1 MKNYNQLRDDLNRMR
16 KQYGDAE
23 KQRRQFEQQVNTL
36 KKQVQNLQ
44 NKTKNANNNNSNGSA
59 AVSNGSNNTLA
70 ASSEVQDAERARLKS
85 LLFTWMSLALKLNMM
100 AAGKVVTMDKESVFQ
115 QIENQ
120 DPNTWSEVIMEQYN
134 K

>member
-1 MKNYNQLRDDLNRMR
+1 MKNYNQLRDDLSRMR

-23 KQRRQFEQQVNTL
+23 KQRRQLEQQVNSL
-36 KKQVQNLQ
+36 KKQMQSLQ
-44 NKTKNANNNNSNGSA
+44 TKSKNASNNNSNGTA
-59 AVSNGSNNTLA
+59 AVSNSNTNTLA
-70 ASSEVQDAERARLKS
+70 ASSEFQDVERGRLKS

-100 AAGKVVTMDKESVFQ
+100 AAGKVVTIDKDSVFQ

-120 DPNTWSEVIMEQYN
+120 DPNTWPDVIMEQYN

>member
-23 KQRRQFEQQVNTL
+23 KQRRQFEQQIVTL
-36 KKQVQNLQ
+36 KKQVLGLQ
-44 NKTKNANNNNSNGSA
+44 NKTKSANNTSNGSA
-59 AVSNGSNNTLA
+59 ANGSTNNLT
-70 ASSEVQDAERARLKS
+70 ASSEVQDAERVRLKS

-100 AAGKVVTMDKESVFQ
+100 AAGKVVTMDKDSVFQ
-115 QIENQ
+115 QIENS
-120 DPNTWSEVIMEQYN
+120 DPNTWPDVIMEQYN